1 MDSPFSPAILLFIFL
16 LVSSSPN
23 PSVGLDEISTEQRE
37 EGIVLVGR
45 RHLMSFKETPIGT
58 NITYDCSPSGPCV
71 PCTYSEKVLLFFLF
85 QFDNFDDYFI
95 FYSNACIV

>member
-1 MDSPFSPAILLFIFL
+1 
-16 LVSSSPN
+16 
-23 PSVGLDEISTEQRE
+23 
-37 EGIVLVGR
+37 
-45 RHLMSFKETPIGT
+45 MSFKETPIGT

>member
-1 MDSPFSPAILLFIFL
+1 
-16 LVSSSPN
+16 
-23 PSVGLDEISTEQRE
+23 
-37 EGIVLVGR
+37 
-45 RHLMSFKETPIGT
+45 MSFKETPIGT

-95 FYSNACIV
+95 FYSNACIVQLPDACLFIELYDQLARKVSILFLAINRVI